1 MQNGNNMRLILV
13 LIFALFSISIFSQ
26 AGPSEKI
33 KITVSEFKSK
43 KTLRDLITSLPKDC
57 NILEYQFAIDTH
69 QLKKMISVKND
80 MVSSDLKSIV
90 SEMKPGQRFFIENIK
105 SDCKAPIK
113 NIHIFVIF

>member
-1 MQNGNNMRLILV
+1 MRLFLILV
-13 LIFALFSISIFSQ
+13 FTSFSFFLFSQ

-33 KITVSEFKSK
+33 KITINDFKSK
-43 KTLRDLITSLPKDC
+43 KTLRDLIPSLPKDC
-57 NILEYQFAIDTH
+57 NITEYQFAIDTH
-69 QLKKMISVKND
+69 QLKKMITVKND

-105 SDCKAPIK
+105 SDCKTPIK